1 MVKKKIPKL
10 EFIFLLVSFSL
21 ALSFLTFYVWY
32 QTEVIR
38 LGMEIRR
45 AEETI
50 NRLQEEIKTLE
61 AIRSSL
67 LSLERVERIAR
78 DSLRLNEPDPSQII
92 YENFEQERKQ

>member
-10 EFIFLLVSFSL
+10 EFIFLVVSFCL